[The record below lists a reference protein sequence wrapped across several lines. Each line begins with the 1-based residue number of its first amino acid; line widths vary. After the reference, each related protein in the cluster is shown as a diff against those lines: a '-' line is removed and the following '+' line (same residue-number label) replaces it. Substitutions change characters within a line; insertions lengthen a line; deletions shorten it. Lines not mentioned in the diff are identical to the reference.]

1 VWIWAALLIGAVVTV
16 GWAWFIFGFIHE
28 PSVVGRIL
36 LVMVSWIGISVSS
49 GIAGAISALG
59 LLRNEVWGRPLAWVA
74 AIAMTLTGVGAI
86 AGIPA
91 LIGLGA
97 SRKGVRP

>member
-1 VWIWAALLIGAVVTV
+1 MWLWVALLIGAVVTV
-16 GWAWFIFGFIHE
+16 AWAWFIFGFIHE

-36 LVMVSWIGISVSS
+36 VVMVSWIGISISS
-49 GIAGAISALG
+49 GVTGAIGALG

-74 AIAMTLTGVGAI
+74 AIAMTLTVVGAI

-97 SRKGVRP
+97 SRATGRP